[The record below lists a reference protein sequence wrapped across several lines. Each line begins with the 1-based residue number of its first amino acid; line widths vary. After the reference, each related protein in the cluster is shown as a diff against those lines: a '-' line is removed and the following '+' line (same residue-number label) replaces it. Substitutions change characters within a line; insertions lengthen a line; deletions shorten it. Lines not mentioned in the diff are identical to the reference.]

1 MERGIRRSDRE
12 QRFERTA
19 VAGTLQM
26 LVGRF
31 PVPASNNNRGKE
43 TEMETYH
50 AETVEEII
58 AEANAELLGSR

>member
-1 MERGIRRSDRE
+1 
-12 QRFERTA
+12 
-19 VAGTLQM
+19 M